1 MNCSDD
7 NSHAIDN
14 KIRRDRILYRLNIS
28 KQDGP
33 VAVSVVMT
41 LLNYVH
47 Q

>member
-1 MNCSDD
+1 MNCSDE

-14 KIRRDRILYRLNIS
+14 KNRRDHILYRLNIS
-28 KQDGP
+28 KEGGL

-47 Q
+47 H